1 MLSRKLGIP
10 TPADGAPTES
20 FFYCNQ
26 VVSLETIYG
35 NSYGV
40 CMLLVTDGRA

>member
-10 TPADGAPTES
+10 TPADGEPTES

-26 VVSLETIYG
+26 VVSSNNL
-35 NSYGV
+35 
-40 CMLLVTDGRA
+40 